1 MNSMSSSDADAP
13 NMCSDAK
20 GSSHLDA
27 NKRLSSSD
35 ELALAATQM
44 AALAL
49 SAEQKG
55 AQACSTVIDHAASGI
70 GIDRSI
76 VATWMAG
83 GSVTA
88 TGAGTRITTNESV
101 QPGTMPIAPEA
112 MLVLP
117 CRLELQGVQRDQ
129 SKERRTLLYARTDLD
144 ADVSETVQMH
154 VLEAEI
160 EDILAV
166 TPSDC
171 TVPFASYMYAIEVA
185 SQDDYNRPGVDTLR
199 TQKGPTKVLVSSRTF
214 VYARINQ
221 DSDCTEAAQVLALE
235 REVKLIV
242 ESDVAAS
249 QFSPPYMYAIEI
261 AAQDDYNRPGVDTL
275 LALVVT
281 RKIDRI
287 VVWRADRLFSP
298 DAFALFT
305 RLCNQNNV
313 SIVSVARN

>member
-1 MNSMSSSDADAP
+1 MSSDLVCASVDAWGDHCHTA
-13 NMCSDAK
+13 SLK
-20 GSSHLDA
+20 GSPIDQ
-27 NKRLSSSD
+27 
-35 ELALAATQM
+35 AAR
-44 AALAL
+44 
-49 SAEQKG
+49 S
-55 AQACSTVIDHAASGI
+55 I
-70 GIDRSI
+70 GIDKSI
-76 VATWMAG
+76 VASCVVLQDSLVA
-83 GSVTA
+83 A
-88 TGAGTRITTNESV
+88 TRIKAWTN
-101 QPGTMPIAPEA
+101 
-112 MLVLP
+112 
-117 CRLELQGVQRDQ
+117 Q
-129 SKERRTLLYARTDLD
+129 SPPLHCLLDM
-144 ADVSETVQMH
+144 Q
-154 VLEAEI
+154 
-160 EDILAV
+160 DI
-166 TPSDC
+166 
-171 TVPFASYMYAIEVA
+171 
-185 SQDDYNRPGVDTLR
+185 RPGR
-199 TQKGPTKVLVSSRTF
+199 MWAGSKAIAQKGPTKVLVSNRTF